1 MLPSSVPCSSSVASH
16 SCAASIA
23 SAFLQHPDEYRD
35 IGNSIHQRGETT
47 KVCKNT
53 GFQTI
58 AQTDKVATQTPGAI
72 RSLCVSPR
80 HCDSV
85 VQNQIEIFRL
95 ADFIYI
101 EKN

>member
-1 MLPSSVPCSSSVASH
+1 LRRTIVLH
-16 SCAASIA
+16 QLLQH
-23 SAFLQHPDEYRD
+23 FLQHPDEYRD
-35 IGNSIHQRGETT
+35 FGNPIIIRSIHRRGETT

-53 GFQTI
+53 GLQTI